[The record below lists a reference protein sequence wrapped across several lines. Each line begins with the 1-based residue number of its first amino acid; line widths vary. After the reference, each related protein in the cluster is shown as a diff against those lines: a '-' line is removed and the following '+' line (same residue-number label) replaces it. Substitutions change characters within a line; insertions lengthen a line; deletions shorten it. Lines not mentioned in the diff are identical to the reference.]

1 MFIIIVL
8 LEQQPTAG
16 DVFHLSLTFLPTN
29 ACNTMCRSAK
39 AALLAKRQQ
48 TAIKKR
54 VLTLLYVKV
63 ASPANCRKAHKLYE
77 NDLQSYV
84 FNISTDF
91 RGKKTTLDL
100 LPH

>member
-1 MFIIIVL
+1 MHVTRCAEVQKQL
-8 LEQQPTAG
+8 YWQ
-16 DVFHLSLTFLPTN
+16 N
-29 ACNTMCRSAK
+29 ANRPQS
-39 AALLAKRQQ
+39 
-48 TAIKKR
+48 KKEYW
-54 VLTLLYVKV
+54 LLYVKV